1 MVNRPHEFR
10 SWSILTL
17 SPLDRVMARQF
28 AILSFTSV
36 NETVWCYQLNESSL
50 VELLL
55 SAIFFSGVRGK
66 ISLKKKSGIFVSF
79 PFSTLRSEM
88 RSTLSILLYVNV
100 GVAEN

>member
-1 MVNRPHEFR
+1 M
-10 SWSILTL
+10 
-17 SPLDRVMARQF
+17 
-28 AILSFTSV
+28 
-36 NETVWCYQLNESSL
+36 NETVWCYQSNESSL

-55 SAIFFSGVRGK
+55 SAIFFFRLGGGE

-88 RSTLSILLYVNV
+88 RSTLSILFYVNV

>member
-17 SPLDRVMARQF
+17 SPLDRVIVIV
-28 AILSFTSV
+28 ILSFTSV

-55 SAIFFSGVRGK
+55 SAIFFFGGAGEDFP
-66 ISLKKKSGIFVSF
+66 KKEIWN
-79 PFSTLRSEM
+79 LC
-88 RSTLSILLYVNV
+88 
-100 GVAEN
+100 